1 MYAKKLLFLGKVL
14 KHVKHRT
21 DVDSSSRADK
31 DKSEF
36 PDSDRLLISIRN
48 NIDLKPEDSVDGV
61 TLRNKPPKKSARSE
75 ARKERI
81 KSALMSFT
89 TDATLSDMAR
99 ISEKD
104 TWFRRNRSRVYA
116 YLVPLLTLYYFV
128 PAIQI
133 SILSKQPQEL
143 IGSRDLCYH
152 NFRCSRPY
160 YIFSDFNHIIS
171 NLGYA
176 LFGLAFNFLVW
187 EKGRKFHRIQK
198 EIEEGNYNVLKSL
211 SLLA

>member
-14 KHVKHRT
+14 KHVKHRP
-21 DVDSSSRADK
+21 DVDLSSRADK
-31 DKSEF
+31 NQSEL
-36 PDSDRLLISIRN
+36 PDNDRLLISIRK
-48 NIDLKPEDSVDGV
+48 NIDLKPEDRVDGV
-61 TLRNKPPKKSARSE
+61 TLRTKPPKQPGRSE

-81 KSALMSFT
+81 KSALMSFN
-89 TDATLSDMAR
+89 TDAHLSDLAR

-104 TWFRRNRSRVYA
+104 TWFRRNRSRVYS

-187 EKGRKFHRIQK
+187 EKGRKFDRQQK
-198 EIEEGNYNVLKSL
+198 EIKEGNYNVLKSL
-211 SLLA
+211 SLLV